1 MKHLRL
7 QIAAPA
13 LAILVAFLISGIIL
27 AVTGNAP
34 GDVLTVIMDKGFQVK
49 GLVETSNRA
58 APYYISGVAVAIG
71 FKMNLF
77 NIGVEGQ
84 YRVAALI
91 AAFVGAKTAMPGPL
105 HIPVVLLTAVVTG
118 AAWAFIPALL
128 KATRGV
134 SEVISTIMLNSI
146 ALGFMAFLLGNGMAA
161 TGPGFTGAKGTPPLQ
176 DSARLPT
183 LNGLLEKLG
192 VDFPPGSRL
201 QSYLFVAILVGVL
214 YRVLVWRTTFGF
226 DLRAGGSNPEAA
238 RASGVDPKRMVVLA
252 MLFSGGI
259 AGLVGLNNILSGVGT
274 QARYTD
280 LTVISGLGF
289 TGIAIALLGRN
300 HPVGIAFA
308 AVLWA
313 FMDSLQTP
321 LQSAGIPRQVASILQ
336 AIILLSVVIAYEV
349 VRRIEVRREAS
360 ELRRQIEPEGSD
372 DLEVAPA

>member
-1 MKHLRL
+1 MKRL
-7 QIAAPA
+7 QLQVAAPI
-13 LAILVAFLISGIIL
+13 LAILVAFVISGIIL
-27 AVTGNAP
+27 SVTGNAP
-34 GDVLTVIMDKGFQVK
+34 QDVLSVILDKGLETK
-49 GLVETSNRA
+49 GLVETLNRS

-84 YRVAALI
+84 YKVAALI
-91 AAFVGAKTAMPGPL
+91 AAFVGARTAMPGPL
-105 HIPVVLLTAVVTG
+105 HVPLVLVVAMATG
-118 AAWAFIPALL
+118 AAWAFIPAIL

-134 SEVISTIMLNSI
+134 SEVISSIMLNSI
-146 ALGFMAFLLGNGMAA
+146 ALGVISFLLGNGMAA
-161 TGPGFTGAKGTPPLQ
+161 SGPGFTGAKGTPPLQ
-176 DSARLPT
+176 DSARLPL
-183 LNGLLEKLG
+183 LNGLLERVG
-192 VDFPPGSRL
+192 VTFPPGSRL
-201 QSYLFVAILVGVL
+201 QSYLFIAVLVGIA
-214 YRVLVWRTTFGF
+214 YRLLVWRTTFGF
-226 DLRAGGSNPEAA
+226 DLRASGSNPEAA
-238 RASGVDPKRMVVLA
+238 QASGVSAKRMVIVA
-252 MLFSGGI
+252 MLLSGGA
-259 AGLVGLNNILSGVGT
+259 AGLVGLSNILSGVGT

-349 VRRIEVRREAS
+349 VRRMEVRREAS
-360 ELRRQIEPEGSD
+360 ELRRRIEPESTD

>member
-1 MKHLRL
+1 MKRIHL

-13 LAILVAFLISGIIL
+13 LAIIVAFLFSAVIL
-27 AVTGNAP
+27 ASTGNAP
-34 GDVLTVIMDKGFQVK
+34 TDVLDVIRSKGFQTR
-49 GLVETSNRA
+49 GLVETANRA
-58 APYYISGVAVAIG
+58 APYYISGVAVAVG
-71 FKMNLF
+71 FKMKLF

-84 YRVAALI
+84 YKVAALL
-91 AAFVGAKTAMPGPL
+91 AAFVGAKTAMPTVI
-105 HIPVVLLTAVVTG
+105 HIPVVLIVAMLVG
-118 AAWAFIPALL
+118 AAWAALPGIL

-146 ALGFMAFLLGNGMAA
+146 ALGFIAFLLGNGMAA
-161 TGPGFTGAKGTPPLQ
+161 SGPGFTGAKGTRPLQ
-176 DSARLPT
+176 ETARIPH
-183 LNGLLEKLG
+183 LNGLLERFG

-201 QSYLFVAILVGVL
+201 QSYLFVAIAVGIA
-214 YRVLVWRTTFGF
+214 YRLLVWRTTFGF

-238 RASGVDPKRMVVLA
+238 RASGVDPKRMMISA
-252 MLFSGGI
+252 MLLSGGI
-259 AGLVGLNNILSGVGT
+259 AGLVGLNNIMSEVGT

-308 AVLWA
+308 AILWA
-313 FMDSLQTP
+313 FMDALQTP
-321 LQSAGIPRQVASILQ
+321 LQSAGMPRQVASILQ

-360 ELRRQIEPEGSD
+360 EMRRQPQTPASTGP
-372 DLEVAPA
+372 EVATA